1 VKIGKQG
8 HSKRGIRGPH
18 AGSES
23 LMMDVRQA
31 MLPVDASL
39 SLSNVCK
46 PNHFYLGYIPSR
58 RIAAVNPL
66 KSLRAE

>member
-1 VKIGKQG
+1 M
-8 HSKRGIRGPH
+8 R
-18 AGSES
+18 
-23 LMMDVRQA
+23 DVRQA

-58 RIAAVNPL
+58 RTAAVNPL